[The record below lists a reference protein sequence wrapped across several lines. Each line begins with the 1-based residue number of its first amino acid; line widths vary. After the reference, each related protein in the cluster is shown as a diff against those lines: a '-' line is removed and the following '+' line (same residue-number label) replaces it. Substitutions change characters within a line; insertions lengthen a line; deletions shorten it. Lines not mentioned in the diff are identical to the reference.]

1 GGSFYELPFD
11 TVIGASRLAR
21 GLIVDIESRPEYI
34 NDHSVEATLS
44 LLGARRLV
52 VRLGFEVW
60 DEVLRNRV
68 LRKGIPQSE
77 VYRVAELRRRLRE
90 RGVPVEFLVYV
101 LFGIEGVSEDA
112 VVRSVEEFNKLFDGV
127 IAVRY
132 RRYPGLKPRE
142 VGVSEKLLSYLR
154 DRCLLVDLGEGEE
167 WVIGQQAR

>member
-1 GGSFYELPFD
+1 
-11 TVIGASRLAR
+11 
-21 GLIVDIESRPEYI
+21 
-34 NDHSVEATLS
+34 VEATLS